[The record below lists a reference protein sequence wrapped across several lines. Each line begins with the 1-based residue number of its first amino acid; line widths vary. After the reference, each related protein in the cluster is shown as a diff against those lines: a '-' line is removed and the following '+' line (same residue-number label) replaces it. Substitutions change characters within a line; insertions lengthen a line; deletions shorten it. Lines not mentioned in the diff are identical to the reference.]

1 MLGIAR
7 KHWNWLDGAVLP
19 VAAALMHAA
28 WVHPLLDLFLRD
40 PATGIRTP
48 GLAFGLCLV
57 MLAAG
62 LVVGRLTKP
71 GWTGVVVACLGGLA
85 TTALVLYWVIRV
97 LWHQADL
104 ASAFRADRLAANP
117 EGSLMWIPI
126 LVAVICL
133 AFLWWRGVH
142 LARVGCENL
151 ATSFTLGVC
160 ILIGLLF
167 LALVLPLSSQ
177 LEAARASGSHLR
189 YLLVYL
195 AEGLAPLSLLICGMA
210 LLGTLLLIGFSA
222 ALGEMAAD
230 LVEWTIPVG
239 LLSLG
244 LLLPVPLPPQALFGP
259 LLLFIASGLTAL
271 SLVRVSTTLHVQESQ
286 AGVRLRVDRHWV
298 TIAIG
303 IMVVIVLVGLLSGR
317 LLGPAFFELRRL
329 ASLLR
334 WPALGWTMDLGP
346 SGQLGRASPV
356 PAVEESS
363 PGFEGFL
370 ELVLT
375 VGIALTIITL
385 FAKRRWLARLLSA
398 VLGHPRPPAPES
410 VTERRESVFSW
421 SLLWDQLRALWG
433 GLRKPPPPPLF
444 VALDPSGDP
453 RRAIRQI
460 YQDLLA
466 RAIAL
471 DLPRSKGETPT
482 AYVRTLSRLCPH
494 EVSSLQILTLAYSI
508 ARYGAMPPTPEQ
520 VRAAQDAHARITLA
534 LKTCSGV
541 SWVTQAQGAVKG
553 SSWAPAPLGRNM
565 ARGRL
570 ERETRAGV

>member
-28 WVHPLLDLFLRD
+28 WFHPLLDLFLRD

-71 GWTGVVVACLGGLA
+71 GWAGVVVTCLGGLA
-85 TTALVLYWVIRV
+85 TTALVLCWVIRV
-97 LWHQADL
+97 LWHQPDL
-104 ASAFRADRLAANP
+104 VSVFQADRLAANP
-117 EGSLMWIPI
+117 EVSLMWIPI

-151 ATSFTLGVC
+151 AQSFTLGVC

-167 LALVLPLSSQ
+167 LALMLPLSSQ
-177 LEAARASGSHLR
+177 LQTARASGSHLR

-195 AEGLAPLSLLICGMA
+195 AEGLAPLSLLIGGIA
-210 LLGTLLLIGFSA
+210 FLGTLLLIGFSA
-222 ALGEMAAD
+222 ALGEVAAD
-230 LVEWTIPVG
+230 LMEWTIPVG
-239 LLSLG
+239 LLSLA

-271 SLVRVSTTLHVQESQ
+271 SLVRVSTTLHVQESRV
-286 AGVRLRVDRHWV
+286 GVRLRVDHHWV

-317 LLGPAFFELRRL
+317 VLGSAFFELRRL
-329 ASLLR
+329 ASLLH

-346 SGQLGRASPV
+346 FGQLGRASP
-356 PAVEESS
+356 ASAIEEPS
-363 PGFEGFL
+363 PSFEGFL
-370 ELVLT
+370 ELVLM

-385 FAKRRWLARLLSA
+385 LAKRHWLARLLSA
-398 VLGHPRPPAPES
+398 VLGYPRPSAPES
-410 VTERRESVFSW
+410 VTERRESIFSW
-421 SLLWDQLRALWG
+421 SLLWDQLRALVG
-433 GLRKPPPPPLF
+433 GLRKSPPLF
-444 VALDPSGDP
+444 VTLDPSEDP

-471 DLPRSKGETPT
+471 DLPRRKGETPT

-508 ARYGAMPPTPEQ
+508 ARYGAIPPTPEQ

-534 LKTCSGV
+534 LQARSGA
-541 SWVTQAQGAVKG
+541 SWVTQAQGAAKG
-553 SSWAPAPLGRNM
+553 S
-565 ARGRL
+565 
-570 ERETRAGV
+570 